1 MSWTS
6 DWVKIPALLTSTS
19 TRPKCAITERAI
31 SLTACSSA
39 TSVCTYIACRSWPRT
54 AASTGSA
61 AAGSARST
69 NATCAPSCANA
80 TLMAAPIPEA
90 APVTT
95 ATRPARRPGISPP
108 R

>member
-39 TSVCTYIACRSWPRT
+39 TSVCTYIACRS
-54 AASTGSA
+54 
-61 AAGSARST
+61 
-69 NATCAPSCANA
+69 
-80 TLMAAPIPEA
+80 
-90 APVTT
+90 
-95 ATRPARRPGISPP
+95 
-108 R
+108 